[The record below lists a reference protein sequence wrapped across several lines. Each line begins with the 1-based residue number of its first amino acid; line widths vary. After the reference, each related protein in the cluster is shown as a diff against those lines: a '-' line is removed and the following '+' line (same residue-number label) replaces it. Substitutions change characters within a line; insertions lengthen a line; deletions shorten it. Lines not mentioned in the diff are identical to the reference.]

1 MTSPQPTGAT
11 NTYTTTAEIRH
22 SIRPWLSDFLT
33 SFTLPLSF
41 PDLTLRFNKNI
52 YTYRGNYVIIS
63 LLVFILTLIFR
74 PITAI
79 VFLIIIVSWIYLLI
93 ARDEPLVIYD
103 FEIGDRLILIA
114 LSVVTIVAVAVA
126 SVWWN
131 VFISSLIAVLL
142 VSLHAILRTSDFD
155 DNESPYGSLL
165 SGVDEDGHSRG
176 SYTPV

>member
-1 MTSPQPTGAT
+1 MTPTTPAGAT
-11 NTYTTTAEIRH
+11 NTYTATAEIRH
-22 SIRPWLSDFLT
+22 SIRPWLTDFFT

-41 PDLTLRFNKNI
+41 PDLSLRFNQNI

-74 PITAI
+74 PITAV

-93 ARDEPLVIYD
+93 ARDEPLVVFD
-103 FEIGDRLILIA
+103 FEIGDRMILIA

-126 SVWWN
+126 GVWWN
-131 VFISSLIAVLL
+131 IFISSLIAILL

-155 DNESPYGSLL
+155 DHESPYGSLL
-165 SGVDEDGHSRG
+165 SGTDEERG
-176 SYTPV
+176 SYVPV